1 MKILFSWLVLIVSI
15 TLLVSSCSEDVEE
28 FAAATDNDTTV
39 TATTDNDTTAPVI
52 AEFTA
57 VTTPTSDFTPK
68 YTFSSNETGTIT

>member
-1 MKILFSWLVLIVSI
+1 MKSLFSWLVLIVSI
-15 TLLVSSCSEDVEE
+15 TLLVSSCSEDAEE
-28 FAAATDNDTTV
+28 FAAAATATA

-68 YTFSSNETGTIT
+68 GGL